1 MQPAPEGMK
10 RFVVKS
16 QFGMGRDF
24 EILDENEQRAYFVD
38 GKFGMRP
45 TAEVQDAEGAI
56 VYKIRGHLM
65 GIPKKV
71 TIMDADDNELATI
84 KSKFFSPIKS
94 QMDLET
100 TDGKQWHL
108 EGNLIEK
115 EYSVT
120 SEGRTI
126 LNISQKWMT
135 VRDAYTMDVDESV
148 PPALAAAMIW
158 AVDAFREQK

>member
-1 MQPAPEGMK
+1 MEPAPAGMT
-10 RFVVKS
+10 RFIVKS
-16 QFGMGRDF
+16 TFGMGRDF

-38 GKFGMRP
+38 GKYGMRP
-45 TAEVQDAEGAI
+45 AAEVQDADGTI

-71 TIMDADDNELATI
+71 TIMDADEKELATI

-94 QMDLET
+94 KMDLET
-100 TDGKQWHL
+100 VDGRNWHL
-108 EGNLIEK
+108 EGNLIER

-120 SEGRTI
+120 SEGEII
-126 LNISQKWMT
+126 LNITQKWVT
-135 VRDAYTMDVDESV
+135 VRDAYTMDVAESV

-158 AVDAFREQK
+158 AVDAFREQR